1 VDEIREESLAGSAG
15 QVLLAGFAG
24 EIAGL
29 YPGWH
34 PGLGPSAEP
43 EDFAPPGGRFVV
55 AYRDGRPA
63 ACGGLKRLDARTAE
77 IKRLYVAPEARGV
90 GIGRRVLERLEAVAA
105 GVGYGSVRLDTG
117 ASQPEALALFRSA
130 GYRPIA
136 DYNGNPF
143 AAVWL
148 EKPLG

>member
-1 VDEIREESLAGSAG
+1 VEEIRDEPPAGAAG
-15 QVLLAGFAG
+15 QEMLAGFAG
-24 EIAGL
+24 EIAAL

-43 EDFAPPGGRFVV
+43 EDFAPPGGGFVV

-63 ACGGLKRLDARTAE
+63 ACGGLKRLDARTGE
-77 IKRLYVAPEARGV
+77 IKRLYVAPEARSV
-90 GIGRRVLERLEAVAA
+90 GLGRRVLDRLEQVAA
-105 GVGYGSVRLDTG
+105 AAGYGAVRLDTG
-117 ASQPEALALFRSA
+117 ARQPEALALFRSA

-143 AAVWL
+143 ASHWL
-148 EKPLG
+148 EKALR